1 MSLRALRSLRFNH
14 MKIAYFDCFA
24 GASGDMILGALI
36 DAGLK
41 TGLLKSELGKLNL
54 PGFSITA
61 KKTLKDGIAA
71 TKFDVRTGHE
81 HKHRNLRD
89 ITRIIDGSGLST
101 AVRQKSKAVFRR
113 LAEAEARVHGTSIDE
128 IHFHEVGAVDAI
140 VDITGAVAGLELL
153 DIEKIFVSPLH
164 LGRGTVKCAHGILPV
179 PPPAVAEMVKGFPV
193 YSTDVEGELVTPT
206 GAAILTTLASGFG
219 PMPAM
224 MVDGTGYGA
233 GSRNTGVPNLLR
245 VFIGRSAEA
254 EGDSVQVIE
263 TNIDDMNPQ
272 FYEHV
277 MESLFKA
284 GAKDVTLTPVIM
296 KKNRPGIVLSVI
308 AASADAEALVALIF
322 RETTT
327 LGVRI
332 SEIKKRMV
340 AERGILSVRTKWGAA
355 RVKTKRIGSRT
366 SFSPEYDDC
375 KRIARAKGIPVSD
388 VFDEI
393 RRVAEKQGAA

>member
-1 MSLRALRSLRFNH
+1 MR
-14 MKIAYFDCFA
+14 IAYFDCFA

-41 TGLLKSELGKLNL
+41 TNLLKAELAKLNL
-54 PGFSITA
+54 HGFSVSA
-61 KKTLKDGIAA
+61 KKTVKSGIAG

-81 HKHRNLRD
+81 HAHRNLRD
-89 ITRIIDGSGLST
+89 IVRIIDKSGLN
-101 AVRQKSKAVFRR
+101 AGVKEKSKAIFRR
-113 LAEAEARVHGTSIDE
+113 LAEAEAKVHRVSINE

-140 VDITGAVAGLELL
+140 VDITGAVIGLEALGV
-153 DIEKIFVSPLH
+153 EKVFSSALH

-179 PPPAVAEMVKGFPV
+179 PSPAVAELVKGFPV
-193 YSTDVEGELVTPT
+193 YSTEAEGELVTPT
-206 GAAILTTLASGFG
+206 GAAILTTLAAGFG

-224 MVDGTGYGA
+224 TTERTGYGA
-233 GSRNTGVPNLLR
+233 GSRNLNVPNLLR
-245 VFIGRSAEA
+245 VFIGRSEDA
-254 EGDSVQVIE
+254 EGDAVQVIE

-284 GAKDVTLTPVIM
+284 KAKDVTLTPVIM

-308 AASADAEALVALIF
+308 AASADVDALVGLLF

-340 AERGILSVRTKWGAA
+340 AEREILPVKTKWGSV
-355 RVKTKRIGSRT
+355 RVKTRHTGAKT

-375 KRIARAKGIPVSD
+375 KRIARAKGIAISD

-393 RRVAEKQGAA
+393 KREAEKGLKRIGGIS

>member
-1 MSLRALRSLRFNH
+1 MR
-14 MKIAYFDCFA
+14 IAYFDCFA

-54 PGFSITA
+54 PGFSIAA
-61 KKTLKDGIAA
+61 KKTLKGGIAA

-81 HKHRNLRD
+81 HAHRNLRD
-89 ITRIIDGSGLST
+89 ITRIINKSGLSA
-101 AVRQKSKAVFRR
+101 AVKEKSKAVFRR
-113 LAEAEARVHGTSIDE
+113 LAEAEARVHGTSIDVV
-128 IHFHEVGAVDAI
+128 HFHEVGAVDAI
-140 VDITGAVAGLELL
+140 VDITGAAAGLEALG
-153 DIEKIFVSPLH
+153 IEKIFVSPLH

-179 PPPAVAEMVKGFPV
+179 PPPAVAELVKGFPA

-224 MVDGTGYGA
+224 TVDGTGYGA
-233 GSRNTGVPNLLR
+233 GLRNTGVPNLLR

-308 AASADAEALVALIF
+308 AASGDVEALVALIF

-340 AERGILSVRTKWGAA
+340 AERGILSVRTKWGSA
-355 RVKTKRIGSRT
+355 RVKTKRAGPRT
-366 SFSPEYDDC
+366 AFSPEYDDC
-375 KRIARAKGIPVSD
+375 RRIARAKGIPISD
-388 VFDEI
+388 VSDEI
-393 RRVAEKQGAA
+393 RRAAEKQGLA

>member
-1 MSLRALRSLRFNH
+1 
-14 MKIAYFDCFA
+14 
-24 GASGDMILGALI
+24 
-36 DAGLK
+36 
-41 TGLLKSELGKLNL
+41 
-54 PGFSITA
+54 
-61 KKTLKDGIAA
+61 
-71 TKFDVRTGHE
+71 
-81 HKHRNLRD
+81 
-89 ITRIIDGSGLST
+89 
-101 AVRQKSKAVFRR
+101 
-113 LAEAEARVHGTSIDE
+113 
-128 IHFHEVGAVDAI
+128 
-140 VDITGAVAGLELL
+140 
-153 DIEKIFVSPLH
+153 
-164 LGRGTVKCAHGILPV
+164 
-179 PPPAVAEMVKGFPV
+179 VAELVKGFPA

-224 MVDGTGYGA
+224 TVDGTGYGA
-233 GSRNTGVPNLLR
+233 GLRNTGVPNLLR

-284 GAKDVTLTPVIM
+284 GARDVTLTPVIM

-308 AASADAEALVALIF
+308 AASGDVEALVALIF

-340 AERGILSVRTKWGAA
+340 AERGILSVRTKWGSA
-355 RVKTKRIGSRT
+355 RVKTKRAGPRT
-366 SFSPEYDDC
+366 AFSPEYDDC
-375 KRIARAKGIPVSD
+375 RRIARAKGIPISD
-388 VFDEI
+388 VSDEI
-393 RRVAEKQGAA
+393 RRAAEKQGLA